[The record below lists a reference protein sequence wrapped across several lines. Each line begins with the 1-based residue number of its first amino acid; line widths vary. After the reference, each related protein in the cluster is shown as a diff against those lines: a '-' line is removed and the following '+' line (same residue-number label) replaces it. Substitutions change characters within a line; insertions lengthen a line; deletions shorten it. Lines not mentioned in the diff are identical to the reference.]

1 GAATPTGP
9 RTGCPGG
16 GAATPG
22 LNTRSCGPRRNAAS
36 ASPGGTSVTAASRS
50 RPSRTSS
57 STSALTLAPPLI
69 AAPRRAGDAN
79 RRRARGGGGFP
90 DVPGKPLALLLRL
103 GFAKLKV
110 RCEPAPEGDRAMRG
124 DLERDPVGVELE
136 RLCAERGNWL
146 MATAIAL
153 TGDRADAE
161 DLLQTALERL
171 LRHRRGISGTEA
183 YLRRT
188 LYNLAADGWRRR
200 GAWQRKIPI
209 LRAEHLRGGA
219 GAAAPRTGTVGPR
232 GGVGGLLRP

>member
-1 GAATPTGP
+1 
-9 RTGCPGG
+9 
-16 GAATPG
+16 
-22 LNTRSCGPRRNAAS
+22 
-36 ASPGGTSVTAASRS
+36 
-50 RPSRTSS
+50 
-57 STSALTLAPPLI
+57 
-69 AAPRRAGDAN
+69 
-79 RRRARGGGGFP
+79 
-90 DVPGKPLALLLRL
+90 
-103 GFAKLKV
+103 
-110 RCEPAPEGDRAMRG
+110 MRG
-124 DLERDPVGVELE
+124 DLERDPVGAELE

-171 LRHRRGISGTEA
+171 LRHRRGITGTEA

-219 GAAAPRTGTVGPR
+219 GTAPDGTATVDLR
-232 GGVGGLLRP
+232 DELVRLLRQLPPRQRAVILLRYWEQYSEAETAEVLGCSQAAVKSATSKGLQRLRELTAGNPQAEQRPEIVPGHALIALAREKS

>member
-1 GAATPTGP
+1 
-9 RTGCPGG
+9 
-16 GAATPG
+16 
-22 LNTRSCGPRRNAAS
+22 
-36 ASPGGTSVTAASRS
+36 
-50 RPSRTSS
+50 
-57 STSALTLAPPLI
+57 
-69 AAPRRAGDAN
+69 
-79 RRRARGGGGFP
+79 
-90 DVPGKPLALLLRL
+90 
-103 GFAKLKV
+103 
-110 RCEPAPEGDRAMRG
+110 MRG
-124 DLERDPVGVELE
+124 DLERDPVGAELE

-171 LRHRRGISGTEA
+171 LRHRRRITGTEA

-219 GAAAPRTGTVGPR
+219 GAAPDGTTTVDLR
-232 GGVGGLLRP
+232 DELVQLLRQLPPRQRAVILLRYWEQYSEAETAEVLGCSQAAVKSAASKGLQRLRELTAGNPQAEQRPGIAPGHALIALAREKS

>member
-1 GAATPTGP
+1 
-9 RTGCPGG
+9 
-16 GAATPG
+16 
-22 LNTRSCGPRRNAAS
+22 
-36 ASPGGTSVTAASRS
+36 
-50 RPSRTSS
+50 
-57 STSALTLAPPLI
+57 
-69 AAPRRAGDAN
+69 
-79 RRRARGGGGFP
+79 
-90 DVPGKPLALLLRL
+90 
-103 GFAKLKV
+103 
-110 RCEPAPEGDRAMRG
+110 MRG
-124 DLERDPVGVELE
+124 DLERDPVGAELE

-171 LRHRRGISGTEA
+171 LRHRRGITGTEA

-219 GAAAPRTGTVGPR
+219 GTAPDGTATVDLR
-232 GGVGGLLRP
+232 DELVQLLRQLPPRQRAVILLRYWEQYSEAETAQVLGCSQAAVKSAASKGLQRLRELTAGNPQAEQRPGFVPGHALIALAREKS

>member
-1 GAATPTGP
+1 
-9 RTGCPGG
+9 
-16 GAATPG
+16 
-22 LNTRSCGPRRNAAS
+22 
-36 ASPGGTSVTAASRS
+36 
-50 RPSRTSS
+50 
-57 STSALTLAPPLI
+57 
-69 AAPRRAGDAN
+69 
-79 RRRARGGGGFP
+79 
-90 DVPGKPLALLLRL
+90 
-103 GFAKLKV
+103 
-110 RCEPAPEGDRAMRG
+110 MRG
-124 DLERDPVGVELE
+124 DLERDPVGAELE

-171 LRHRRGISGTEA
+171 LRHRRRITGTEA

-219 GAAAPRTGTVGPR
+219 GAAPDGTTTVDLR
-232 GGVGGLLRP
+232 DELVQLLRQLPPRQRAVILLRYWEQYSEAETAEVLGCSQAAVKSAASKGLQRLRELTAGNPQAEQRPGIVPGHALIAVGREKS

>member
-1 GAATPTGP
+1 
-9 RTGCPGG
+9 
-16 GAATPG
+16 
-22 LNTRSCGPRRNAAS
+22 
-36 ASPGGTSVTAASRS
+36 
-50 RPSRTSS
+50 
-57 STSALTLAPPLI
+57 
-69 AAPRRAGDAN
+69 
-79 RRRARGGGGFP
+79 
-90 DVPGKPLALLLRL
+90 LALLLRL
-103 GFAKLKV
+103 GV
-110 RCEPAPEGDRAMRG
+110 SDTEGVVWASTGRDRAMRG
-124 DLERDPVGVELE
+124 DLERDPVGAELE

-171 LRHRRGISGTEA
+171 LRHRRGISGTEV

-219 GAAAPRTGTVGPR
+219 GAAPDGTAAVDLR
-232 GGVGGLLRP
+232 DELVRLLRQLPPRQRAVILLRYWEQ

>member
-1 GAATPTGP
+1 
-9 RTGCPGG
+9 
-16 GAATPG
+16 
-22 LNTRSCGPRRNAAS
+22 
-36 ASPGGTSVTAASRS
+36 
-50 RPSRTSS
+50 
-57 STSALTLAPPLI
+57 
-69 AAPRRAGDAN
+69 
-79 RRRARGGGGFP
+79 
-90 DVPGKPLALLLRL
+90 
-103 GFAKLKV
+103 
-110 RCEPAPEGDRAMRG
+110 MRG
-124 DLERDPVGVELE
+124 DLERDPVGAELE

-171 LRHRRGISGTEA
+171 LRHRRRITGTEA

-219 GAAAPRTGTVGPR
+219 GAALDGTATVDQR
-232 GGVGGLLRP
+232 DELVQLLRQLPPRQRAVILLRYWEQYSEAETAEVLGCSQAAVKSAASKGLQRLRELTAGNPQAEQRPGIAPGHALIALAREKS